1 MQNSIYRFIDDLIGD
16 MDNTVRY
23 SIQERTGRAWCIA
36 ELDDEYQKG
45 FGALLFCKCY
55 EHSITDYEYENLLD
69 KLFNAQQDALQRLAK
84 EY

>member
-1 MQNSIYRFIDDLIGD
+1 MQNKIYAFINDLIDD
-16 MDNTVRY
+16 MDSTVRY

-45 FGALLFCKCY
+45 FGTLLFCKCY

-69 KLFNAQQDALQRLAK
+69 KLFSAEQDALQKVAK
-84 EY
+84 LY